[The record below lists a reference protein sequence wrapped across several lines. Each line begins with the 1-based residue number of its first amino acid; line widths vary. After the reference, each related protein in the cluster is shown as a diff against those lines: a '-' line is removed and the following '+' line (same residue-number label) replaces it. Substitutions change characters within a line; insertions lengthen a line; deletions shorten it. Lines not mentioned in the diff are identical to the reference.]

1 MCANYVCKF
10 YEEFANRFLYLF
22 SHQLTCF
29 NEMADGETDH
39 SEVKDTVGKEPDV
52 TAEFCSKFC
61 SLQIGPDKNDPT
73 AGVSAP
79 DGASPL
85 TSDTELSFSAE
96 NYSDTTD
103 TSGQKN
109 VSYSPDTEEQ
119 KCRTEEKELCAEIN
133 SSRNDRRSS
142 ESEIA
147 QNDQSEIDSSANAG
161 SSSEFKETSLS
172 SDRQGGSCA
181 SNDSQLRTQD
191 NNNSCALAD
200 TCTADQSTPGDAA
213 EVAAPESTVASDPN
227 TDDVKCANGDST
239 VTYKQKQ
246 DTTESK
252 ETKTDPEGSDLGTSI
267 HTSHQL
273 QTGSQRETDSPA
285 TTSAAHET
293 RGDKDDTCEGADI
306 SSPTDSYSASAD
318 DLESGMENL
327 NSSDGNQNPDTD
339 RGSMGSLNCTSS
351 VSESKP
357 GAENDSKEAQSEV
370 GNVSGHAMSRTNVT
384 QAGKPPEGSRAEG
397 CDRVKKERTQGEMLD
412 TNDKSRPLQDPRTST
427 DRDQDIG
434 GRYGMH
440 GMAVCR
446 LQCNDT
452 RKLQALGFKEHCERV
467 FAHYRLELEFDHAD
481 ACVVLHSTSDVEDK
495 AKDFVTKYEK
505 NIECIPIESPLA
517 LVQLLEKEGAR
528 SFVQEQMH
536 DKGLL
541 CFWKEKGVCVF
552 CMKKQYDRCLEIIWK
567 SVHYQTFSIRGEVN
581 ADNVVRNV
589 ISDENS
595 IYVDMIHEAET
606 LMVAATSNVAR
617 DVFGKINRYLASA
630 QSGIRGGRSSTGH
643 EAMQG
648 SDPRHDRPLADE
660 GRDQHQLPIKGSSS
674 QGRQGRLA
682 VHHACQRTASPP
694 RTRTP
699 ETTGHSRNAPVA
711 PACKERHG
719 SAGHT
724 TSCNAK
730 NDQSMTLSV
739 GGNVHSSSTGLVP
752 ASDQQRTE
760 KVSKAGTQPVLP
772 NNQIQ
777 HARNSGAA
785 QREQT
790 YCTSVSQTTGKSGQH
805 LSNQAP
811 IHDSCENSCNQ
822 GRGERPL
829 KLEIK
834 IPELI
839 RNMLKGSKRVREE
852 FSYRLSEKG
861 VFTDPKRLSNGY
873 ITVAHL
879 DQDNHQQVA
888 RDLVKESFVLIE
900 DIGKDVIDD
909 IEDDIKRLH
918 DETPDLFLYKY
929 SKGKECSTIL
939 YHTEILGKVQP
950 LLFKLRYKKL
960 YMHLP
965 GYMWNHLHTFVED
978 LEKEIK
984 NDPQFQV
991 ELEKEMKNDPQFQ
1004 VKFQIKNN
1012 TDGAPYVSVTAER
1025 VIAAKTED
1033 KMFNLLGK
1041 LLFREALV
1049 DPSVDYLQRTEMG
1062 QFIKDLEAKHQ
1073 CTINVQ
1079 TPDQQLLLHAWSS
1092 QGHQLMVYEGDMVD
1106 ADAKVVV
1113 LPLCER
1119 QKAWP
1124 STHKHILDS
1133 GKVCCLKYTEF
1144 YIFPSL
1150 LELIYCPRT

>member
-1 MCANYVCKF
+1 
-10 YEEFANRFLYLF
+10 
-22 SHQLTCF
+22 
-29 NEMADGETDH
+29 MAEDETDH
-39 SEVKDTVGKEPDV
+39 SKVKDTIEKEPDV
-52 TAEFCSKFC
+52 TAELCSKLG
-61 SLQIGPDKNDPT
+61 SLQISSDESDPT
-73 AGVSAP
+73 AGVGAP

-85 TSDTELSFSAE
+85 TFDTEHSFSAD
-96 NYSDTTD
+96 NHSNTTD
-103 TSGQKN
+103 TSGPKN

-119 KCRTEEKELCAEIN
+119 KCRTEEKELSAEIN

-142 ESEIA
+142 ESETA
-147 QNDQSEIDSSANAG
+147 QNDQSEIDSSSNAG

-172 SDRQGGSCA
+172 SDRQGGSYA

-227 TDDVKCANGDST
+227 TDDIKCANGDST

-273 QTGSQRETDSPA
+273 QTGSQRETDSSDSPA
-285 TTSAAHET
+285 TTSAAHGT

-306 SSPTDSYSASAD
+306 SSPSDSYSVSAD
-318 DLESGMENL
+318 DLESGMKNL

-339 RGSMGSLNCTSS
+339 HGSMGSLNCTSS

-357 GAENDSKEAQSEV
+357 GAENDRKEAQSEV
-370 GNVSGHAMSRTNVT
+370 GNVSGHAMSQTKDT
-384 QAGKPPEGSRAEG
+384 QAGKNPEGSRAEG

-434 GRYGMH
+434 GRYGMQ

-446 LQCNDT
+446 LQYNDT

-467 FAHYRLELEFDHAD
+467 FANYRLELEFDHAD

-495 AKDFVTKYEK
+495 AKDFMTKFEK
-505 NIECIPIESPLA
+505 DIKYIPIESSLA
-517 LVQLLEKEGAR
+517 VVQLLEKEGAR
-528 SFVQEQMH
+528 SFVQEQMR
-536 DKGLL
+536 DEGLH
-541 CFWKEKGVCVF
+541 CYWKEKEKGVDVS
-552 CMKKQYDRCLEIIWK
+552 CMNEQYDRCLKIIQK
-567 SVHYQTFSIRGEVN
+567 SVHCQTFSIRGEVN
-581 ADNVVRNV
+581 ADNIVRSV
-589 ISDENS
+589 IGDETCM
-595 IYVDMIHEAET
+595 YVNMIHEAET

-617 DVFGKINRYLASA
+617 DVFEKISGYLASA

-660 GRDQHQLPIKGSSS
+660 GRDQHQLPIKDSSS

-682 VHHACQRTASPP
+682 VHQTCQHTASPP
-694 RTRTP
+694 RTRTSK
-699 ETTGHSRNAPVA
+699 TTRHSRNAPEA

-739 GGNVHSSSTGLVP
+739 GGNVHSSSTGLVT

-760 KVSKAGTQPVLP
+760 KVSKAGTQAVLP
-772 NNQIQ
+772 DKFQIQ
-777 HARNSGAA
+777 HGRNSGAA

-790 YCTSVSQTTGKSGQH
+790 HCTSGLQTTGKSGQH

-829 KLEIK
+829 KLEIQ

-879 DQDNHQQVA
+879 DQDSHQQVA

-929 SKGKECSTIL
+929 SKGKECGTIL
-939 YHTEILGKVQP
+939 YHTEILEKVQP

-978 LEKEIK
+978 LEKEIE

-991 ELEKEMKNDPQFQ
+991 ELEKEMKNDPQFRVELEKEMKNDPQFQ
-1004 VKFQIKNN
+1004 VEFQIKNN
-1012 TDGAPYVSVTAER
+1012 ADGAPYVSVRAER
-1025 VIAAKTED
+1025 AIAAKIED

-1041 LLFREALV
+1041 LLFREVLV
-1049 DPSVDYLQRTEMG
+1049 DPSVDYFRRTEMG
-1062 QFIKDLEAKHQ
+1062 RFIKDLEAKHQ

-1079 TPDQQLLLHAWSS
+1079 TPNQQLLLHAWSP
-1092 QGHQLMVYEGDMVD
+1092 QGHQLMVYEGDMED

-1113 LPLCER
+1113 LPLSER

-1133 GKVCCLKYTEF
+1133 GKVCCLKYTVLH
-1144 YIFPSL
+1144 FPWSPGSYN
-1150 LELIYCPRT
+1150 II